1 MGVNAQRACG
11 LHVHLCTRGCNSGRP
26 RPRPSMQ
33 LVAERAISGMGLG
46 GRGAM
51 GGYRVAVR
59 RRGSLVG
66 RRNDAF
72 LSPTPLTRPALQ
84 FAY

>member
-1 MGVNAQRACG
+1 
-11 LHVHLCTRGCNSGRP
+11 
-26 RPRPSMQ
+26 MQ